1 MATKL
6 IIYMTKQEALNKLE
20 QMTDNEFKKFFDKL
34 PSRVQLL
41 VRSGMVNWRKVLPEW
56 YINNPF

>member
-1 MATKL
+1 
-6 IIYMTKQEALNKLE
+6 MTKQEALNKLE